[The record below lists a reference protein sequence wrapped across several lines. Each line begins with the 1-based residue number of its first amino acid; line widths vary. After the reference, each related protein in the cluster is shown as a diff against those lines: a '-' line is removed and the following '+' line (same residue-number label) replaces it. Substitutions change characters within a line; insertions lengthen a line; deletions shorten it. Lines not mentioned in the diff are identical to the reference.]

1 MVAIG
6 GGSQSH
12 NLNDE
17 EARMRKLVKD
27 RKSASRRK
35 SKSGRRLQTSLE
47 TFDEVDPCDVD
58 DDDDEEEEASQ
69 KVFGRSASW
78 ASKGGLTLGRL
89 LSLQPGDAFK
99 TLAKFGDALRD
110 NFGELHAQAK
120 NEATWLSK
128 KWKKGTLYH
137 DALVRMVNA
146 LENRRMLE
154 ERRFSVLNQVYDKA
168 KSNPTETE
176 LNNAIDHFDEVVE
189 TFTTDRENI
198 ANFERMKVDV
208 SDLKRDRFEE
218 TRRSDAEKESRAAAE
233 RRSLVFEQIYERGE
247 RRESNVSTSESEED
261 GAGDGNAAF
270 AENSET
276 DFEDEF
282 GTVPTMSPLLQTV
295 SGQVVPS
302 KLTKRASRIHS
313 HREHL
318 SEETVG
324 HAVGHGG
331 TVTDV
336 SRDLSSLAKQLMTDE
351 SKNEKSSLRK
361 NSNDALAAAFSGQ
374 KLSLSKRDL
383 MSEPVVNL
391 AEDMSDLRDSLR
403 EAPGRQLYDLTN
415 RELRSTIVRL
425 TRRLIWMTFE
435 HAHSSTFAYVLSVF
449 YIFLI
454 FASSFAFCL
463 ETLPEYQDDAY
474 AQDVFYGIEVFCVV
488 MFTIEYVLR
497 SLCCPVWRKFVIK
510 PLNLIDLAAIL
521 PFYLELAL
529 PLSVSSL
536 QVLRTIRLVRVIRI
550 LRLGAKFGRLSIIS
564 SSIAE
569 CTDMLVVSV
578 AIGSVC
584 TVVYSTLIYYAEHG
598 DWIASEGFYSR
609 KSDVVCEMLQP
620 NVSSVYQ
627 SDGSLISG
635 CSYVKSPY
643 SSIPASFWWCVVT
656 LMTVGYGDNVPV
668 TPWGKFVAFLTM
680 ITSVL
685 LLALPISVIGTE
697 FTRQWLDFKVEIE
710 SRKERTLVAPRCR
723 AMFKALKHQKRIA
736 QEAQQDVRFRAL
748 NLDDHIQTIKT
759 LVQRRNTE
767 TAFLYRKIA
776 SCSGVFSRAHADKIL
791 SSLVMDDL
799 DNEMH
804 EMFISHRDYKATAR
818 EMRTI
823 WSGSKMLKFTEF
835 LISVEHVLDG
845 LCNEDLDLVSQEID
859 TLFFEVWRVRATLSS
874 AYSTKQTKQAAP
886 DGAREDEEKT
896 PSTPTEKKRGEEK

>member
-1 MVAIG
+1 
-6 GGSQSH
+6 
-12 NLNDE
+12 
-17 EARMRKLVKD
+17 MRKLVKD
-27 RKSASRRK
+27 RKSTSRRK
-35 SKSGRRLQTSLE
+35 SKAGQRLETSLE
-47 TFDEVDPCDVD
+47 TFDKVDPYDEEDEDGD
-58 DDDDEEEEASQ
+58 DDVRGK
-69 KVFGRSASW
+69 KVFGRSDTWVSR
-78 ASKGGLTLGRL
+78 GGLTLGRL
-89 LSLQPGDAFK
+89 LTLKPGEAFK
-99 TLAKFGDALRD
+99 TLAKFGDALRE
-110 NFGELHAQAK
+110 NFGVFQTQATS
-120 NEATWLSK
+120 EAKWLSSS
-128 KWKKGTLYH
+128 WRRGTLYH
-137 DALVRMVNA
+137 DTLVRMVTA

-154 ERRFSVLNQVYDKA
+154 ERRFGVLNQVYDMA
-168 KSNPTETE
+168 KSDPTETE
-176 LNNAIDHFDEVVE
+176 LNEAIDHFDEVVE
-189 TFTTDRENI
+189 RFTSDRENI

-208 SDLKRDRFEE
+208 SDLKRDRFDEVA
-218 TRRSDAEKESRAAAE
+218 RSDTENVSRAAAE
-233 RRSLVFEQIYERGE
+233 RRSLAFEQMYETVESGE
-247 RRESNVSTSESEED
+247 SHASSSESDDDADADAGAALERDSHDEE
-261 GAGDGNAAF
+261 
-270 AENSET
+270 
-276 DFEDEF
+276 FEDEF
-282 GTVPTMSPLLQTV
+282 GEVPSVSPLLQTV
-295 SGQVVPS
+295 SGQLVHS
-302 KLTKRASRIHS
+302 KLTKPASRIQS

-318 SEETVG
+318 NEETVG
-324 HAVGHGG
+324 HVVGHEG

-336 SRDLSSLAKQLMTDE
+336 SRDLTSLAKKLIRDK
-351 SKNEKSSLRK
+351 SKNEKSSLRIDPK
-361 NSNDALAAAFSGQ
+361 DALHATFSG
-374 KLSLSKRDL
+374 KRLSLSKRNAVSASVMNL
-383 MSEPVVNL
+383 SENVS
-391 AEDMSDLRDSLR
+391 EIKESLSNVGQ
-403 EAPGRQLYDLTN
+403 APGRQLEDLTN

-435 HAHSSTFAYVLSVF
+435 HAQSSSFAYALSVF

-454 FASSFAFCL
+454 FGSSLAFCL
-463 ETLPEYQDDAY
+463 ETLPKYQSDAG
-474 AQDVFYGIEVFCVV
+474 AQDIFYGIEVFCVV

-497 SLCCPVWRKFVIK
+497 SLCCPVWRKFVLQ

-521 PFYLELAL
+521 PFFLELIL

-569 CTDMLVVSV
+569 CFDMLLVSV

-609 KSDVVCEMLQP
+609 KSDVVCEMLQS
-620 NVSSVYQ
+620 NVSSIYQ

-643 SSIPASFWWCVVT
+643 SSIPASFWWCIVT

-710 SRKERTLVAPRCR
+710 SRKEKKIIAPRCR
-723 AMFKALKHQKRIA
+723 AMFKALKNQTRIA
-736 QEAQQDVRFRAL
+736 QAAQQDLRFRAI

-776 SCSGVFSRAHADKIL
+776 SRSGVFSRSHADKIL

-804 EMFISHRDYKATAR
+804 EMFISHRDYKSTSR
-818 EMRTI
+818 EVRTI
-823 WSGSKMLKFTEF
+823 WSGTKMLKFTEF

-874 AYSTKQTKQAAP
+874 VYSDKQTKQAAP
-886 DGAREDEEKT
+886 DGASED
-896 PSTPTEKKRGEEK
+896 GEVKATADGAH

>member
-1 MVAIG
+1 
-6 GGSQSH
+6 
-12 NLNDE
+12 
-17 EARMRKLVKD
+17 MRKLVKD
-27 RKSASRRK
+27 RKSTSRRK
-35 SKSGRRLQTSLE
+35 SKAGQRLETSLE
-47 TFDEVDPCDVD
+47 TFDKVDPYDEEDEDGD
-58 DDDDEEEEASQ
+58 DDVRGK
-69 KVFGRSASW
+69 KVFGRSDTWVSR
-78 ASKGGLTLGRL
+78 GGLTLGRL
-89 LSLQPGDAFK
+89 LTLKPGEAFK
-99 TLAKFGDALRD
+99 TLAKFGDALRE
-110 NFGELHAQAK
+110 NFGVFQTQATS
-120 NEATWLSK
+120 EAKWLSSS
-128 KWKKGTLYH
+128 WRRGTLYH
-137 DALVRMVNA
+137 DTLVRMVTA

-154 ERRFSVLNQVYDKA
+154 ERRFGVLNQVYDMA
-168 KSNPTETE
+168 KSDPTETE
-176 LNNAIDHFDEVVE
+176 LNEAIDHFDEVVE
-189 TFTTDRENI
+189 RFTSDRENI

-208 SDLKRDRFEE
+208 SDLKRDRFDEVA
-218 TRRSDAEKESRAAAE
+218 RSDTENVSRAAAE
-233 RRSLVFEQIYERGE
+233 RRSLAFEQMYETVESGE
-247 RRESNVSTSESEED
+247 SHASSSESDDDADADAGAALERDSHDEE
-261 GAGDGNAAF
+261 
-270 AENSET
+270 
-276 DFEDEF
+276 FEDEF
-282 GTVPTMSPLLQTV
+282 GEVPSVSPLLQTV
-295 SGQVVPS
+295 SGQLVHS
-302 KLTKRASRIHS
+302 KLTKPASRIQS

-318 SEETVG
+318 NEETVG
-324 HAVGHGG
+324 HVVGHEG

-336 SRDLSSLAKQLMTDE
+336 SRDLTSLAKKLIRDK
-351 SKNEKSSLRK
+351 SKNEKSSLRIDPK
-361 NSNDALAAAFSGQ
+361 DALHATFSG
-374 KLSLSKRDL
+374 KRLSLSKRNAVSASVMNL
-383 MSEPVVNL
+383 SENVS
-391 AEDMSDLRDSLR
+391 EIKESLSNVGQ
-403 EAPGRQLYDLTN
+403 APGRQLEDLTN

-435 HAHSSTFAYVLSVF
+435 HAQSSSFAYALSVF

-454 FASSFAFCL
+454 FGSSLAFCL
-463 ETLPEYQDDAY
+463 ETLPKYQSDAG
-474 AQDVFYGIEVFCVV
+474 AQDIFYGIEVFCVV

-497 SLCCPVWRKFVIK
+497 SLCCPVWRKFVLQ

-521 PFYLELAL
+521 PFFLELIL

-569 CTDMLVVSV
+569 CFDMLLVSV

-609 KSDVVCEMLQP
+609 KSDVVCEMLQS
-620 NVSSVYQ
+620 NVSSIYQ

-643 SSIPASFWWCVVT
+643 SSIPASFWWCIVT

-697 FTRQWLDFKVEIE
+697 FTRQWLDFKVEFE
-710 SRKERTLVAPRCR
+710 SRKEKKIIAPRCR
-723 AMFKALKHQKRIA
+723 AMFKALKNQTRIA
-736 QEAQQDVRFRAL
+736 QAAQQDLRFRAI

-776 SCSGVFSRAHADKIL
+776 SRSGVFSRSHADKIL

-804 EMFISHRDYKATAR
+804 EMFISHRDYKSTSR
-818 EMRTI
+818 EVRTI
-823 WSGSKMLKFTEF
+823 WSGTKMLKFTEF

-874 AYSTKQTKQAAP
+874 VYSDKQTKQAAP
-886 DGAREDEEKT
+886 DGASED
-896 PSTPTEKKRGEEK
+896 GEVKATADGAH

>member
-1 MVAIG
+1 
-6 GGSQSH
+6 
-12 NLNDE
+12 
-17 EARMRKLVKD
+17 MRKLVKD
-27 RKSASRRK
+27 RKSTSRRK
-35 SKSGRRLQTSLE
+35 SKAGQRLETSLE
-47 TFDEVDPCDVD
+47 TFDKVDPYDEEDEDGD
-58 DDDDEEEEASQ
+58 DDVRGK
-69 KVFGRSASW
+69 KVFGRSDTWVSR
-78 ASKGGLTLGRL
+78 GGLTLGRL
-89 LSLQPGDAFK
+89 LTLKPGEAFK

-110 NFGELHAQAK
+110 NFGVFQTQAK
-120 NEATWLSK
+120 SEAKWLSSS
-128 KWKKGTLYH
+128 WRRGTLYH
-137 DALVRMVNA
+137 DTLVRMVTA

-154 ERRFSVLNQVYDKA
+154 ERRFGVLNQVYDMA
-168 KSNPTETE
+168 KSDPTETE
-176 LNNAIDHFDEVVE
+176 LNEAIDHFDEVVE
-189 TFTTDRENI
+189 SFTSDREKI
-198 ANFERMKVDV
+198 AHFERMKVDV
-208 SDLKRDRFEE
+208 SDLKRDRFDEMA
-218 TRRSDAEKESRAAAE
+218 RSDTENVSRAAAE
-233 RRSLVFEQIYERGE
+233 RRSLAFEQMYENVESGE
-247 RRESNVSTSESEED
+247 SHASSSESD
-261 GAGDGNAAF
+261 DDADADAGAAF
-270 AENSET
+270 ERDSHGEE
-276 DFEDEF
+276 FEDEF
-282 GTVPTMSPLLQTV
+282 GEVPSVSPLLQTV
-295 SGQVVPS
+295 SGQLVHS
-302 KLTKRASRIHS
+302 KLTKPASRIQS

-324 HAVGHGG
+324 HVVGHEG

-336 SRDLSSLAKQLMTDE
+336 SRDLTSLAKKLIRDK
-351 SKNEKSSLRK
+351 SKNEKSSLRIDPK
-361 NSNDALAAAFSGQ
+361 DALHATFSG
-374 KLSLSKRDL
+374 KRLSLSKRNAVSASVMNL
-383 MSEPVVNL
+383 SENVS
-391 AEDMSDLRDSLR
+391 EIKESLSNVGQ
-403 EAPGRQLYDLTN
+403 APGRQLEDLTN

-435 HAHSSTFAYVLSVF
+435 HAQSSSFAYALSVF

-454 FASSFAFCL
+454 FGSSLAFCL
-463 ETLPEYQDDAY
+463 ETLPKYQSDAG
-474 AQDVFYGIEVFCVV
+474 AQDIFYGIEVFCVV

-497 SLCCPVWRKFVIK
+497 SLCCPVWRKFVLQ

-521 PFYLELAL
+521 PFFLELIL

-569 CTDMLVVSV
+569 CFDMLLVSV

-609 KSDVVCEMLQP
+609 KSDVVCEMLQS
-620 NVSSVYQ
+620 NVSSIYQ

-643 SSIPASFWWCVVT
+643 SSIPASFWWCIVT

-710 SRKERTLVAPRCR
+710 SRKEKKIIAPRCR
-723 AMFKALKHQKRIA
+723 AMFKALKNQTRIA
-736 QEAQQDVRFRAL
+736 QAAQQDLRFRAI

-776 SCSGVFSRAHADKIL
+776 SRSGVFSRSHADKIL

-804 EMFISHRDYKATAR
+804 EMFISHRDYKSTSR
-818 EMRTI
+818 EVRTI
-823 WSGSKMLKFTEF
+823 WSGTKMLKFTEF

-859 TLFFEVWRVRATLSS
+859 SLFFEVWRVRATLSS
-874 AYSTKQTKQAAP
+874 VYSDKQTKQAAP
-886 DGAREDEEKT
+886 DGASED
-896 PSTPTEKKRGEEK
+896 GEEKATADGAH

>member
-6 GGSQSH
+6 GGSRSH
-12 NLNDE
+12 NQNDE

-35 SKSGRRLQTSLE
+35 SKAGQRLETSLE
-47 TFDEVDPCDVD
+47 TFDEVDPYDEEDEDGD
-58 DDDDEEEEASQ
+58 DDVRGK
-69 KVFGRSASW
+69 KVFGRSDTWVSR
-78 ASKGGLTLGRL
+78 GGLTLGRL
-89 LSLQPGDAFK
+89 LTLKPGEAFK
-99 TLAKFGDALRD
+99 TLAKFGDALRE
-110 NFGELHAQAK
+110 NFGVFQTQAK
-120 NEATWLSK
+120 SEAKWLSSS
-128 KWKKGTLYH
+128 WRRGTLYH
-137 DALVRMVNA
+137 DTLVRMVTA

-154 ERRFSVLNQVYDKA
+154 ERRFGMLNQVYDMA

-176 LNNAIDHFDEVVE
+176 LNKAIDHFDEVVE
-189 TFTTDRENI
+189 SFTSDRENI

-208 SDLKRDRFEE
+208 SDLKRDRFDEMA
-218 TRRSDAEKESRAAAE
+218 RSDTENVSRAAAE
-233 RRSLVFEQIYERGE
+233 RRSLAFEQMYENVESGE
-247 RRESNVSTSESEED
+247 SHASSSESD
-261 GAGDGNAAF
+261 DDADADAGAAF
-270 AENSET
+270 ERNSDGEE
-276 DFEDEF
+276 FEDEF
-282 GTVPTMSPLLQTV
+282 GEVPSVSPLLQTV
-295 SGQVVPS
+295 SGQLVHS
-302 KLTKRASRIHS
+302 KLTKPASRIQS

-324 HAVGHGG
+324 HVVGHEG

-336 SRDLSSLAKQLMTDE
+336 SRDLTSLTKKLIRDK
-351 SKNEKSSLRK
+351 SKNEKSSLK
-361 NSNDALAAAFSGQ
+361 IDSKDALHATFSG
-374 KLSLSKRDL
+374 KRLSLSKRNAVSASVMNL
-383 MSEPVVNL
+383 SENVS
-391 AEDMSDLRDSLR
+391 EIKESLSNVGQ
-403 EAPGRQLYDLTN
+403 APGRQLEDLTN

-435 HAHSSTFAYVLSVF
+435 HAQSSSFAYALSVF

-454 FASSFAFCL
+454 FGSSLAFCL
-463 ETLPEYQDDAY
+463 ETLPKYQSDAG
-474 AQDVFYGIEVFCVV
+474 AQDIFYGIEVFCVV

-497 SLCCPVWRKFVIK
+497 SLCCPVWRKFVLQ

-521 PFYLELAL
+521 PFFLELIL

-569 CTDMLVVSV
+569 CFDMLLVSV

-609 KSDVVCEMLQP
+609 KSDVVCEMLQS
-620 NVSSVYQ
+620 NVSSIYQ

-643 SSIPASFWWCVVT
+643 SSIPASFWWCIVT

-710 SRKERTLVAPRCR
+710 SRKEKKIIAPRCR
-723 AMFKALKHQKRIA
+723 AMFKALKNQTRIA
-736 QEAQQDVRFRAL
+736 QEAQQDLRFRAI
-748 NLDDHIQTIKT
+748 NLDDRIQTIKT

-776 SCSGVFSRAHADKIL
+776 SRSGVFSRSHADKIL

-804 EMFISHRDYKATAR
+804 EMFISHRDYKSTSR
-818 EMRTI
+818 EVRTI
-823 WSGSKMLKFTEF
+823 WSGTKMLKFTEF

-874 AYSTKQTKQAAP
+874 VYSDKQTKQAAP
-886 DGAREDEEKT
+886 DGASED
-896 PSTPTEKKRGEEK
+896 GEEKATADGAH

>member
-1 MVAIG
+1 
-6 GGSQSH
+6 
-12 NLNDE
+12 
-17 EARMRKLVKD
+17 MRKLVKD
-27 RKSASRRK
+27 RKSTSRRK
-35 SKSGRRLQTSLE
+35 SKAGQRLETSLE
-47 TFDEVDPCDVD
+47 TFDKVDPYDEEDEDGD
-58 DDDDEEEEASQ
+58 DDVRGK
-69 KVFGRSASW
+69 KVFGRSDTWVSR
-78 ASKGGLTLGRL
+78 GGLTLGRL
-89 LSLQPGDAFK
+89 LTLKPGEAFK
-99 TLAKFGDALRD
+99 TLAKFGDALRE
-110 NFGELHAQAK
+110 NFGVFQTQATS
-120 NEATWLSK
+120 EAKWLSSS
-128 KWKKGTLYH
+128 WRRGTLYH
-137 DALVRMVNA
+137 DTLVRMVTA

-154 ERRFSVLNQVYDKA
+154 ERRFGVLNQVYDMA
-168 KSNPTETE
+168 KSDPTETE
-176 LNNAIDHFDEVVE
+176 LNEAIDHFDEVVE
-189 TFTTDRENI
+189 RFTSDRENI

-208 SDLKRDRFEE
+208 SDLKRDRFDEVA
-218 TRRSDAEKESRAAAE
+218 RSDTENVSRAAAE
-233 RRSLVFEQIYERGE
+233 RRSLAFEQMYETVESGE
-247 RRESNVSTSESEED
+247 SHASSSESDDDADADAGAALERDSHDEE
-261 GAGDGNAAF
+261 
-270 AENSET
+270 
-276 DFEDEF
+276 FEDEF
-282 GTVPTMSPLLQTV
+282 GEVPSVSPLLQTV
-295 SGQVVPS
+295 SGQLVHS
-302 KLTKRASRIHS
+302 KLTKPASRIQS

-318 SEETVG
+318 NEETVG
-324 HAVGHGG
+324 HVVGHEG

-336 SRDLSSLAKQLMTDE
+336 SRDLTSLAKKLIRDK
-351 SKNEKSSLRK
+351 SKNEKSSLRIDPK
-361 NSNDALAAAFSGQ
+361 DALHATFSG
-374 KLSLSKRDL
+374 KRLSLSKRNAVSASVMNL
-383 MSEPVVNL
+383 SENVS
-391 AEDMSDLRDSLR
+391 EIKESLSNVGQ
-403 EAPGRQLYDLTN
+403 APGRQLEDLTN

-435 HAHSSTFAYVLSVF
+435 HAQSSSFAYALSVF

-454 FASSFAFCL
+454 FGSSLAFCL
-463 ETLPEYQDDAY
+463 ETLPKYQSDAG
-474 AQDVFYGIEVFCVV
+474 AQDIFYGIEVFCVV

-497 SLCCPVWRKFVIK
+497 SLCCPVWRKFVLQ

-521 PFYLELAL
+521 PFFLELIL

-569 CTDMLVVSV
+569 CFDMLLVSV

-609 KSDVVCEMLQP
+609 KSDVVCEMLQS
-620 NVSSVYQ
+620 NVSSIYQ

-643 SSIPASFWWCVVT
+643 SSIPASFWWCIVT

-710 SRKERTLVAPRCR
+710 SRKEKKIIAPRCR
-723 AMFKALKHQKRIA
+723 AMFKALKNQTRIA
-736 QEAQQDVRFRAL
+736 QAAQQDLRFRAI

-776 SCSGVFSRAHADKIL
+776 SRSGVFSRSHADKIL

-804 EMFISHRDYKATAR
+804 EMFISHRDYKSTSR
-818 EMRTI
+818 EVRTI
-823 WSGSKMLKFTEF
+823 WSGTKMLKFTEF

-859 TLFFEVWRVRATLSS
+859 SLFFEVWRVRATLSS
-874 AYSTKQTKQAAP
+874 VYSDKQTKQAAP
-886 DGAREDEEKT
+886 DGASED
-896 PSTPTEKKRGEEK
+896 GEEKATADGAH

>member
-6 GGSQSH
+6 GGSRSH
-12 NLNDE
+12 NQNDE

-35 SKSGRRLQTSLE
+35 SKTGQRLETSLE
-47 TFDEVDPCDVD
+47 TFDEVDPY
-58 DDDDEEEEASQ
+58 DEEDEDGDDVRGKQ
-69 KVFGRSASW
+69 VFGRSDSW
-78 ASKGGLTLGRL
+78 VSRGGLTMGRL
-89 LSLQPGDAFK
+89 LTLKPGEAFK
-99 TLAKFGDALRD
+99 TVAKFGDALRE
-110 NFGELHAQAK
+110 NFGVLQTQAK
-120 NEATWLSK
+120 SEAKWLSSS
-128 KWKKGTLYH
+128 WRRGTLYH
-137 DALVRMVNA
+137 DTLVRMVTA

-154 ERRFSVLNQVYDKA
+154 ERRFGMLNQVYDMA

-176 LNNAIDHFDEVVE
+176 LNKAIDHFDEVVE
-189 TFTTDRENI
+189 SFTTDREKI

-208 SDLKRDRFEE
+208 SDLKRDRFDES
-218 TRRSDAEKESRAAAE
+218 RSDAENVSRAAAE
-233 RRSLVFEQIYERGE
+233 RRSLAFEQMYESVE
-247 RRESNVSTSESEED
+247 SRESNASSSESDADADADAGAALERDSEDEE
-261 GAGDGNAAF
+261 
-270 AENSET
+270 
-276 DFEDEF
+276 FEDEF
-282 GTVPTMSPLLQTV
+282 GEVPSVSPLLQTV
-295 SGQVVPS
+295 SGQLVHS
-302 KLTKRASRIHS
+302 KLTKPASRIQS

-318 SEETVG
+318 NEETVG
-324 HAVGHGG
+324 HAVGNGG

-336 SRDLSSLAKQLMTDE
+336 SRDLTSLAKQLITD
-351 SKNEKSSLRK
+351 KSGNKKCSLRID
-361 NSNDALAAAFSGQ
+361 SEDRLHATFSG
-374 KLSLSKRDL
+374 KRLSLSQRNAVTASVMNL
-383 MSEPVVNL
+383 SEKVSEIKENL
-391 AEDMSDLRDSLR
+391 SHVGQ
-403 EAPGRQLYDLTN
+403 APGRQLEDLTN

-435 HAHSSTFAYVLSVF
+435 HAQSSSFAYALSVF

-454 FASSFAFCL
+454 LASSLAFCL
-463 ETLPEYQDDAY
+463 ETLPKYQSDAG
-474 AQDVFYGIEVFCVV
+474 AQDIFYGIEVFCVV

-497 SLCCPVWRKFVIK
+497 SLCCPVWRKFVLQ

-521 PFYLELAL
+521 PFFLELIL

-536 QVLRTIRLVRVIRI
+536 QILRTIRLVRVIRI

-569 CTDMLVVSV
+569 CFDMLLVSV

-609 KSDVVCEMLQP
+609 KSDVVCDMLQS
-620 NVSSVYQ
+620 NVSSIYQ

-643 SSIPASFWWCVVT
+643 SSIPASFWWCIVT

-710 SRKERTLVAPRCR
+710 SRKEKKIIAPRCR
-723 AMFKALKHQKRIA
+723 AMFKALKNQTRIA
-736 QEAQQDVRFRAL
+736 QEAQQDLRFRAI
-748 NLDDHIQTIKT
+748 NLDDRIQTIKT

-776 SCSGVFSRAHADKIL
+776 SRSGVFSRSHADKIL

-804 EMFISHRDYKATAR
+804 EMFISHRDYKSTSR
-818 EMRTI
+818 EVRTI
-823 WSGSKMLKFTEF
+823 WSGTKMLKFTEF

-874 AYSTKQTKQAAP
+874 VYSDKQTKQAAP
-886 DGAREDEEKT
+886 DGASEDGEEEKAT
-896 PSTPTEKKRGEEK
+896 ADGAH

>member
-1 MVAIG
+1 
-6 GGSQSH
+6 
-12 NLNDE
+12 
-17 EARMRKLVKD
+17 MRKLVKD

-35 SKSGRRLQTSLE
+35 SKAGQRLETSLE
-47 TFDEVDPCDVD
+47 TFDEVDPY
-58 DDDDEEEEASQ
+58 DEEDEDGDNDVRGK
-69 KVFGRSASW
+69 KVFGRSDTWVSR
-78 ASKGGLTLGRL
+78 GGLTLGRL
-89 LSLQPGDAFK
+89 LTLKPGEAFK
-99 TLAKFGDALRD
+99 TLAKFGDALRE
-110 NFGELHAQAK
+110 NFGVFQTQAK
-120 NEATWLSK
+120 SEAKWLSSS
-128 KWKKGTLYH
+128 WRRGTLYH
-137 DALVRMVNA
+137 DTLVRMVTV

-154 ERRFSVLNQVYDKA
+154 ERRFGVLNQVYDMA

-176 LNNAIDHFDEVVE
+176 LNKAIDHFDEVVE
-189 TFTTDRENI
+189 SFTSDRENI

-208 SDLKRDRFEE
+208 SDLKRDRFDEMA
-218 TRRSDAEKESRAAAE
+218 RSDTENVSRAAAE
-233 RRSLVFEQIYERGE
+233 RRSLAFEQMYENVESGE
-247 RRESNVSTSESEED
+247 SHASSSESD
-261 GAGDGNAAF
+261 DDADADAGAAF
-270 AENSET
+270 ERDSDGEE
-276 DFEDEF
+276 FEDEF
-282 GTVPTMSPLLQTV
+282 GEVPSVSPLLQTV
-295 SGQVVPS
+295 SGQLVHS
-302 KLTKRASRIHS
+302 KLTKPASRIQS

-324 HAVGHGG
+324 HVVGHEG

-336 SRDLSSLAKQLMTDE
+336 SRDLTSLAKKLIRDK
-351 SKNEKSSLRK
+351 SKNEKSSLRID
-361 NSNDALAAAFSGQ
+361 SEDDLHATFSG
-374 KLSLSKRDL
+374 KGLSLSKRNAVTSSVMNL
-383 MSEPVVNL
+383 SENVSEIKENL
-391 AEDMSDLRDSLR
+391 SNVGQ
-403 EAPGRQLYDLTN
+403 APGRQLEDLTN

-435 HAHSSTFAYVLSVF
+435 HAQSSSFAYALSVF

-454 FASSFAFCL
+454 FGSSLAFCL
-463 ETLPEYQDDAY
+463 ETLPKYQSDAG
-474 AQDVFYGIEVFCVV
+474 AQDIFYGIEVFCVV

-497 SLCCPVWRKFVIK
+497 SLCCPVWRKFVLQ

-521 PFYLELAL
+521 PFFLELIL

-569 CTDMLVVSV
+569 CFDMLLVSV

-609 KSDVVCEMLQP
+609 KSDVVCEMLQS
-620 NVSSVYQ
+620 NVSSIYQ

-643 SSIPASFWWCVVT
+643 SSIPASFWWCIVT

-710 SRKERTLVAPRCR
+710 SRKEKKIIAPRCR
-723 AMFKALKHQKRIA
+723 AMFKALKNQTRIA
-736 QEAQQDVRFRAL
+736 QEAQQDLRFRAI
-748 NLDDHIQTIKT
+748 NLDDRIQTIKT

-776 SCSGVFSRAHADKIL
+776 SRSGVFSRSHADKIL

-804 EMFISHRDYKATAR
+804 EMFISHRDYKSTSR
-818 EMRTI
+818 EVRTI
-823 WSGSKMLKFTEF
+823 WSGTKMLKFTEF

-874 AYSTKQTKQAAP
+874 VYSDKQTKQEAP
-886 DGAREDEEKT
+886 DGAREDGEEEKAT
-896 PSTPTEKKRGEEK
+896 ADGAH